1 MGVLDRLKLRVGLFG
16 AEPWSENMRKELE
29 KAWGIVATDNYGLS
43 EVIGPGV
50 SGECTEFC
58 GLHISEDHFIPEI
71 IDPKTGEVLPDGE
84 FGELVI
90 TTLRKTA
97 APLIRYRTH
106 DLTRI
111 IPNRCSCGREYPMI
125 DRISGRTDDMIKVK
139 GVNIYPSQIEEV
151 LNYVDGTSS
160 EYQVIIERIDGKD
173 RMTLK
178 VETIKDADKQR
189 VMEEVLQMFKS
200 KIGIRIH
207 CVCVNIGELPRSEK
221 KTRRIFDYRD

>member
-1 MGVLDRLKLRVGLFG
+1 MHYWNDF
-16 AEPWSENMRKELE
+16 M
-29 KAWGIVATDNYGLS
+29 Y
-43 EVIGPGV
+43 
-50 SGECTEFC
+50 F
-58 GLHISEDHFIPEI
+58 EI

-90 TTLRKTA
+90 TTLRKAA

-111 IPNRCSCGREYPMI
+111 IPHRCSCGREYPMI

-139 GVNIYPSQIEEV
+139 GVNIYPGQIEEV
-151 LNYVDGTSS
+151 LNCVNGLSS

-178 VETIKDADKQR
+178 VETIQDADRQK
-189 VMEEVLQMFKS
+189 VMKEVLQMFKS
-200 KIGIRIH
+200 KIGIRIF
-207 CVCVNIGELPRSEK
+207 CDCVNIGELPRSEK
-221 KTRRIFDYRD
+221 KTRRIFDCRD